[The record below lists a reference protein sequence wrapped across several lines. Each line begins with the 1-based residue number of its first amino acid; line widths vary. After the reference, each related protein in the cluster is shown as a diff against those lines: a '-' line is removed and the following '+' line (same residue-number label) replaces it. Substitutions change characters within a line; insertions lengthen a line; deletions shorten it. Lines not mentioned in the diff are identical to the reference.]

1 MSKKVDTG
9 KIFKVKYFSIN
20 LSDDV
25 KTLMEK
31 AYIQMFGLFKST
43 LKNFQKKINL
53 IIQERNGLESLI
65 PKKNLQKYLN

>member
-9 KIFKVKYFSIN
+9 KFFKVKYFSIN

-43 LKNFQKKINL
+43 LKNFQKKKINL

-65 PKKNLQKYLN
+65 PKKKFTNI